1 MPREIPS
8 DEELKEFAEE
18 HLAYEVNMMRDAAKG
33 LSQPSNSQFVI
44 NALLES
50 FTIHLRALIDFI
62 WGEPSNVRKDDA
74 IACDFFNSTEQWEK
88 VRPDFPVALEP
99 ARSRTNKEVAHL
111 TYARMKVTPET
122 KGWNIGEMTEAMVR
136 ALKVFADNADKKRIG
151 KALENL

>member
-1 MPREIPS
+1 MRSEIPS

-18 HLAYEVNMMRDAAKG
+18 HLAYEVNMMIGAAKG
-33 LSQPSNSQFVI
+33 LSQPNNSQFVI

-62 WGEPSNVRKDDA
+62 WEPSNVWKDDA
-74 IACDFFNSTEQWEK
+74 IACDFFNSTEQWKK
-88 VRPDFPVALEP
+88 VRPDFPAALEP
-99 ARSRTNKEVAHL
+99 ARSRTGKEVAHL

>member
-1 MPREIPS
+1 MRREIPS
-8 DEELKEFAEE
+8 DEELREFAEE
-18 HLAYEVNMMRDAAKG
+18 HLTYEVNMMIGAAKG
-33 LSQPSNSQFVI
+33 LSQPSNSQFAI

-50 FTIHLRALIDFI
+50 FAIHLRALIDFI
-62 WGEPSNVRKDDA
+62 WESPDVWKDDA
-74 IACDFFNSTEQWEK
+74 IGCDFFNSTEQWKK
-88 VRPDFPVALEP
+88 VRPDFPAALEP
-99 ARSRTNKEVAHL
+99 ARSRTGKEVAHL

>member
-1 MPREIPS
+1 MPREIQS
-8 DEELKEFAEE
+8 DEELKEFAEQ
-18 HLAYEVNMMRDAAKG
+18 HLAYEVNMMIGAAKG
-33 LSQPSNSQFVI
+33 LSQPNNSQFVI

-62 WGEPSNVRKDDA
+62 WEPLNIWEDDA
-74 IACDFFNSTEQWEK
+74 IACDFFNSTEQWKK
-88 VRPDFPVALEP
+88 VRPDFPAALEP
-99 ARSRTNKEVAHL
+99 ARSRTGKEVAHL
-111 TYARMKVTPET
+111 TYARMEVTPET